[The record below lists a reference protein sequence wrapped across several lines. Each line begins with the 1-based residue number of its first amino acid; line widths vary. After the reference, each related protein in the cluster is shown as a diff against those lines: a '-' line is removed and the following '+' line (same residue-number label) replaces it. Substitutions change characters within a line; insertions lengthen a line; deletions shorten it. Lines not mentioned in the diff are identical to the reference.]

1 MEPKKKLIGRL
12 AMAAGGLLALA
23 LLVLAG
29 SALVARAQREE
40 QARREVQ
47 EREQLVERSRK
58 YVGELAQRIDRLPVD
73 AGLVGE
79 IESRYFEEYRAAPMQ
94 VWAMGTDGRFLFG
107 VPRESFDKLNA
118 IYDREVAPNLSEGV
132 FIDRQTFLRTLADSS
147 DEIGPASFAPRPGA
161 RRAESDQ
168 ETGVWDR
175 WRQYGHDPSRSFLVS
190 APVKSPAGAALG
202 SVYLKREVPTA
213 RGERGTDLRDVADV
227 AGAVAGFAAAFLWL
241 LLPTWVYVDARGRGV
256 RRAWLFAFLTAM
268 SGPLGLIVYLI
279 ARPEGPLSLQCPGC
293 GREVDGGAFCPHCG
307 RDLSTAFCGTCRYP
321 LKPDWS
327 YCPACRGEIRP
338 QPSRP
343 EAPAASAQPAG

>member
-12 AMAAGGLLALA
+12 ALAAGGLLALA
-23 LLVLAG
+23 LLVLAAT
-29 SALVARAQREE
+29 ALVARAQREG
-40 QARREVQ
+40 QAQREVQ
-47 EREQLVERSRK
+47 EREQLAERSRK

-73 AGLVGE
+73 PGLVGE
-79 IESRYFEEYRAAPMQ
+79 VESRYFEEYSAAPMQ

-107 VPRESFDKLNA
+107 VPREGFDKLNA
-118 IYDREVAPNLSEGV
+118 VYDREVAPNLREGV

-147 DEIGPASFAPRPGA
+147 EEIGPASFAPPRGEHRSEP
-161 RRAESDQ
+161 DQ

-175 WRQYGHDPSRSFLVS
+175 WRQYGHDPSRSFVVS
-190 APVKSPAGAALG
+190 APLKSATGTALG
-202 SVYLKREVPTA
+202 SVYLKREIPWH
-213 RGERGTDLRDVADV
+213 E
-227 AGAVAGFAAAFLWL
+227 AGGSPVREGFEAVGGGVAGFTAAFLWL

-256 RRAWLFAFLTAM
+256 RRAWLFAFLAAM

-279 ARPEGPLSLQCPGC
+279 ARPEGLLSLRCPGC
-293 GREVDGGAFCPHCG
+293 DREVDGGAFCPHCG

-327 YCPACRGEIRP
+327 YCPACRSEIRP

-343 EAPAASAQPAG
+343 EAPAPSAQPAG

>member
-12 AMAAGGLLALA
+12 AMAAGGVLAVA
-23 LLVLAG
+23 LLVLAAT
-29 SALVARAQREE
+29 ALIARAQREE
-40 QARREVQ
+40 QAQRAVQ

-58 YVGELAQRIDRLPVD
+58 YVAELAQRVDRLPVD
-73 AGLVGE
+73 PGLVGE
-79 IESRYFEEYRAAPMQ
+79 VESRYFQEYPAAPMQ
-94 VWAMGTDGRFLFG
+94 VWAMGTDGSFLFG

-118 IYDREVAPNLSEGV
+118 IYDREVEPNLREGV

-147 DEIGPASFAPRPGA
+147 EEIGPASFAPKA
-161 RRAESDQ
+161 RERQAETDE

-175 WRQYGHDPSRSFLVS
+175 WRQYGRNPERSFVVS
-190 APVKSPAGAALG
+190 APLKGAAGVALG
-202 SVYLKREVPTA
+202 SVYLKREIPWQHGDVGNDV
-213 RGERGTDLRDVADV
+213 REVADA
-227 AGAVAGFAAAFLWL
+227 AGVVAGFTAAFLWL

-256 RRAWLFAFLTAM
+256 RRAWLFAFLTAL

-307 RDLSTAFCGTCRYP
+307 RDLSTAFCATCRYP
-321 LKPDWS
+321 LKPGWS
-327 YCPACRGEIRP
+327 YCPACRSEIRP

-343 EAPAASAQPAG
+343 EVPAASAQPAG